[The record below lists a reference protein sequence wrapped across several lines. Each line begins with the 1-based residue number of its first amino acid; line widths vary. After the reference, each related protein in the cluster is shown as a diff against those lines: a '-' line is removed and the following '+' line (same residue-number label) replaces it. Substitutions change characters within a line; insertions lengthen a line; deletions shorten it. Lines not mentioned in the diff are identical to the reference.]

1 MASPPTLFL
10 LQKKRWAPL
19 GGTAVLLSLGGR
31 TDFARVRQELVEKA
45 EAGNEE

>member
-19 GGTAVLLSLGGR
+19 GGHGSVAQPGWEDRFCPGAARAGGKGGSG
-31 TDFARVRQELVEKA
+31 E
-45 EAGNEE
+45 